1 MTDNNLINQLKD
13 EMNKTLE
20 HLKTLFKGVSAGRAD
35 PDLLNTIRV
44 DCYGNK
50 MPITQVAVIS
60 IADAMTLQVQ
70 PFDPSNVHEIAKA
83 LGSSNLGFQVQKA
96 KTSILVKIPQ
106 LTGESRKRLS
116 NHVKDLTEKQK
127 IALRHIRNSIRK
139 QLKAEDLPK
148 DEKKDLEKQVDSL
161 SKTYG
166 EKLQDLL
173 DTKQQE
179 LLTK

>member
-13 EMNKTLE
+13 EMNKALE
-20 HLKTLFKGVSAGRAD
+20 HLKTLYKGVSAGRAD

-50 MPITQVAVIS
+50 MPINQVAVVS
-60 IADAMTLQVQ
+60 IGDSMTLQIQ
-70 PFDPSNVHEIAKA
+70 PFDPANIHEIAKA

-116 NHVKDLTEKQK
+116 KHVKDLADKQK

-148 DEKKDLEKQVDSL
+148 DDKKSLEKEIDAL
-161 SKTYG
+161 AKDYNNR
-166 EKLQDLL
+166 L
-173 DTKQQE
+173 DAMLESKQQE